1 MPKTRFHVDL
11 GDPPAEELP
20 PPPPG
25 KLGWARSFKK
35 FKSLKKAVRWAKA
48 ERDAGRWD
56 TMPEILDDNGDQITI
71 DWDSPMWLTHHE
83 LEERLNTAELSRQ
96 QHRKTVERLH
106 EEQAARDNQLIA
118 AGYIPISALAPHLVD
133 MTVRHDGGNG
143 LGSMFSRLDF
153 GPTPTETTYT
163 LELRQFG
170 YRIGKEPH
178 PFISAMSKLAESRK
192 P

>member
-25 KLGWARSFKK
+25 KLGWARSFKR

-48 ERDAGRWD
+48 EREEGRFD
-56 TMPEILDDNGDQITI
+56 TFPEILDDNGDQITI

-106 EEQAARDNQLIA
+106 EEQAARDNQMIA
-118 AGYIPISALAPHLVD
+118 AGYIPIRALAPHLVD
-133 MTVRHDGGNG
+133 MRLQREGMATTGG
-143 LGSMFSRLDF
+143 MFGRADF
-153 GPTPTETTYT
+153 FQPPTEITYT
-163 LELRQFG
+163 LELRQFSFS
-170 YRIGKEPH
+170 IGAEPH
-178 PFISAMSKLAESRK
+178 PFITAMNKLAESRK